1 MTAITCTSCRTVNQ
15 SGSIRCVQCGSP
27 IVDTSAG
34 SPPPGPPP
42 PTEQLPLAE
51 PSPPSAEVGWNPG
64 AGPLPGRRRRSF
76 VPLLVFAL
84 ALLALAA
91 FALLQLR
98 EDELALPDTFAG
110 LPRMRT
116 EEAVR
121 SEQAARDASTDDLRL
136 GSAWYGRDVR
146 PELALVV
153 MDPEGQVV
161 VGSPGQFLRE
171 RGQTAAILDPD
182 LSASMV
188 IEPERVRELANDRAR
203 FACAPV
209 ALTAGIYAGAE
220 GALCVWQGP
229 DRAGMLVWAP
239 ADPPAGLL
247 EAALRSA
254 ATAELSTS

>member
-15 SGSIRCVQCGSP
+15 AGSIRCVECGSP
-27 IVDTSAG
+27 IVDTSAP
-34 SPPPGPPP
+34 PPPGSSP

-84 ALLALAA
+84 ALLALAG

-116 EEAVR
+116 EEAMR
-121 SEQAARDASTDDLRL
+121 SEQAARDASTGDLRL
-136 GSAWYGRDVR
+136 GSAWYGRDGR
-146 PELALVV
+146 PELVLVV
-153 MDPEGQVV
+153 MDPEGQV

-171 RGQTAAILDPD
+171 RGQTPPIFDPD
-182 LSASMV
+182 LSESMV
-188 IEPERVRELANDRAR
+188 IDPERVRELANDRAR

-209 ALTAGIYAGAE
+209 ALTAGVYAGAD

-229 DRAGMLVWAP
+229 DRAGVLVWAP

-247 EAALRSA
+247 ESALRSA
-254 ATAELSTS
+254 ATAEVSTS